1 MSWTPDL
8 SFQAKII
15 DKVIASA
22 VYAPA
27 LSNLIKVT
35 KKCKKF
41 FNHVRRKDGCPC
53 HLRRS
58 RRNHA

>member
-1 MSWTPDL
+1 MSWIPDL

-22 VYAPA
+22 VYAPV

-35 KKCKKF
+35 NMQIKF
-41 FNHVRRKDGCPC
+41 F
-53 HLRRS
+53 
-58 RRNHA
+58 

>member
-22 VYAPA
+22 VYAPV
-27 LSNLIKVT
+27 LSSLIKVT
-35 KKCKKF
+35 KMQIKF
-41 FNHVRRKDGCPC
+41 F
-53 HLRRS
+53 
-58 RRNHA
+58 

>member
-22 VYAPA
+22 VYAPV
-27 LSNLIKVT
+27 LSILIKVT
-35 KKCKKF
+35 KNANKVF
-41 FNHVRRKDGCPC
+41 
-53 HLRRS
+53 
-58 RRNHA
+58 

>member
-22 VYAPA
+22 VYAPV

-35 KKCKKF
+35 KMQIKF
-41 FNHVRRKDGCPC
+41 F
-53 HLRRS
+53 
-58 RRNHA
+58 